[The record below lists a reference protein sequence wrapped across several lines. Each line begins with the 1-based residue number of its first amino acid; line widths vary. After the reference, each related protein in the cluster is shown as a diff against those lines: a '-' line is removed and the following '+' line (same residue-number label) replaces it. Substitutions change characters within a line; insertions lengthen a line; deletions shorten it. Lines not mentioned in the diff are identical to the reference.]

1 MGGGERA
8 GTAKT
13 SPVALDLGQKRR
25 KSRRSG
31 ECYRRLEHSSLAAPC
46 TSHASPSTP
55 CCPSSLLPHIMHT
68 PAGDGEGRAPGTRT
82 PRERV
87 RNWREKTVNH
97 RKDKDVIS
105 GQKRQI

>member
-13 SPVALDLGQKRR
+13 SPVALDLGQKRG

-31 ECYRRLEHSSLAAPC
+31 ECYRRLEDSSLAAPC

-68 PAGDGEGRAPGTRT
+68 PAGDGEGRAPETRT

-87 RNWREKTVNH
+87 RNW
-97 RKDKDVIS
+97 
-105 GQKRQI
+105 